1 MNSKNKDKKP
11 TDNLERIKE
20 LTEKLSSIA
29 VDLEF
34 SDVVNQ
40 LKHLVQEGSKIVNSR
55 KTAVNKV
62 KCYEDMYF
70 QLADIIQNIY
80 IKENG

>member
-1 MNSKNKDKKP
+1 MNSKNKDK
-11 TDNLERIKE
+11 NQQIIWKE
-20 LTEKLSSIA
+20 LKGINRKLSLIA

>member
-62 KCYEDMYF
+62 KYYEDMYF